1 MNLSNEEK
9 DRYQKHILLSEIGE
23 QGQVKLKKAKVLVI
37 GAGGLGCPVLLY
49 LVSAG
54 VGMIGIVDDD
64 IVSLSNLQRQVLY
77 STDNIGK
84 RKAEVAREKL
94 LAMNPEVQITTHML
108 RFSLKNAPDLVRGY
122 DLVIDCTDNLY
133 TRYAIND
140 TCIRADKPFI
150 YGSIH
155 RFEGQVALFN
165 WTDKAGNKGPS
176 YRCLFPEPTG
186 EAPNCSEIGVIGVLP
201 GIIGTYQ
208 AMEAIKVITGIGQPL
223 SGRLLVVDTLYNTQ
237 RVIRI
242 NRNQAVIEAVLNEKI
257 ETPAQTTAKTYK
269 QSSGVKQ
276 ITSQELRLL
285 LAKNADVYLIDVRE
299 GLHGEGIPYHH
310 TTAIP
315 YSHLAAYVDEL
326 MEENKLVVYC
336 QSGRTSAMAATL
348 LIDYGL
354 PEVYNLVGGLNEW
367 EKEEN
372 KEII

>member
-1 MNLSNEEK
+1 MHLSNREK

-23 QGQVKLKKAKVLVI
+23 QGQLKLKAARVLVI

-54 VGMIGIVDDD
+54 VGNIGIVDDD
-64 IVSLSNLQRQVLY
+64 VVSLSNLQRQVLY
-77 STDNIGK
+77 STDTIGK
-84 RKAEVAREKL
+84 HKADVAKEKL
-94 LAMNPEVQITTHML
+94 LAMNPEVQITTYTL
-108 RFSLKNAPDLVRGY
+108 RFSLKNAPDILKDY
-122 DLVIDCTDNLY
+122 DLVMDCTDNLY

-140 TCIRADKPFI
+140 SCIRADKPFI

-165 WTDKAGNKGPS
+165 WRDKTGTKGAS
-176 YRCLFPEPTG
+176 YRCLFPEAG
-186 EAPNCSEIGVIGVLP
+186 EAPNCSEVGVIGVLP

-223 SGRLLVVDTLYNTQ
+223 SGKLLVVDTLYNTQ

-242 NRNQAVIEAVLNEKI
+242 NRNETIIEAVLKEKPELI
-257 ETPAQTTAKTYK
+257 TEAAKTPV
-269 QSSGVKQ
+269 QSSGVQQ
-276 ITSQELRLL
+276 ITSRELRKL
-285 LAKNADVYLIDVRE
+285 LANKADLYLIDVRE
-299 GLHGEGIPYHH
+299 GLHDEGIAYSHS
-310 TTAIP
+310 TAIP

-326 MEENKLVVYC
+326 MEENKVVVYC

-367 EKEEN
+367 EKEKN
-372 KEII
+372 KEVI